1 MNDLIIPIAA
11 LAGTWLIFVIL
22 RAPSVVLF
30 LSLLIGQVLSV
41 QQAGQIY
48 SWVEPIVHVKD
59 IKYLQL
65 AILIL
70 PVILTLLIMKDRITK
85 PKLTIESVPYVFI
98 AAVGV
103 LFASDYVF
111 ALQQKIQ
118 MSEQQF
124 GSYKS
129 LVIAIAS
136 ISTLV
141 SAWVTYPRHHRKL
154 GGKHHK

>member
-1 MNDLIIPIAA
+1 VNDLIIPIAA
-11 LAGTWLIFVIL
+11 LAGAWLVFVIL
-22 RAPSVVLF
+22 RAPSIVLF

-41 QQAGQIY
+41 QQSGQVYAWI
-48 SWVEPIVHVKD
+48 EPIVHVKD

-65 AILIL
+65 AILLL
-70 PVILTLLIMKDRITK
+70 PVILTLLILKDRITK
-85 PKLTIESVPYVFI
+85 PKLTMEAIPYLFI
-98 AAVGV
+98 AAAGV
-103 LFASDYVF
+103 LFASDYIF

-129 LVIAIAS
+129 VVIAVAS

-141 SAWVTYPRHHRKL
+141 SAWLTYPRGHHKH
-154 GGKHHK
+154 GKHK